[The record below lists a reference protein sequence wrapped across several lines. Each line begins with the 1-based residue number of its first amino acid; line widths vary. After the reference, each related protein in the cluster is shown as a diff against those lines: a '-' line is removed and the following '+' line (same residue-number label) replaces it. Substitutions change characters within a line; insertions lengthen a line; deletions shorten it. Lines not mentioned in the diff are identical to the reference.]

1 MNYQRFSLLSTES
14 TNTYLRQLRPM
25 PEDPITLVTTE
36 YQTAGR
42 GQRGNSWESEAGSNL
57 LYSLLVHPTTL
68 RPSQMFSLSEV
79 AALSVCQSLN
89 EILAAEQEQEGM
101 DSCKSHPSAQSFC
114 VKWPNDIYYGD
125 SKVAGMLIETD
136 LMGSRIANAIIGVG
150 VNLNQRR
157 FLSNAPNPISLC
169 HITGHDTSPQLVMD
183 TIMKHFT
190 RLYAQLE
197 AGQLD
202 DLHQDFMQ
210 HLYRREGFHP
220 YQDASGSF
228 RARIVGVELTGHL
241 ILEDTEGRTR
251 RYAFKEVTFC
261 HTPKA
266 DTGTTTTPSSLV

>member
-1 MNYQRFSLLSTES
+1 MNYKILSLPSTDS

-25 PEDPITLVTTE
+25 PDDPITLVTTE

-42 GQRGNSWESEAGSNL
+42 GQRGNSWESEPGSNL
-57 LYSLLVHPTTL
+57 LYSLLVHPSTL

-79 AALSVCQSLN
+79 AALSVCQSLD
-89 EILAAEQEQEGM
+89 EILAPWRGQEGAAPAGV
-101 DSCKSHPSAQSFC
+101 HPATLPFC

-125 SKVAGMLIETD
+125 RKVAGILIETD

-157 FLSNAPNPISLC
+157 FLGNAPNPISLC
-169 HITGHDTSPQLVMD
+169 HITGHDTSPQLAMD

-190 RLYAQLE
+190 HLYARLE
-197 AGQLD
+197 AGDLD
-202 DLHQDFMQ
+202 SLHHDFMQ

-251 RYAFKEVTFC
+251 RYAFKEVSF
-261 HTPKA
+261 
-266 DTGTTTTPSSLV
+266 SL